1 MSEKIPSKADAL
13 RAMREA
19 AYEANHSRGV
29 GRGTKAKTDKPKPA
43 PWPAHAGVA
52 PSPREANPVAKA
64 TKGKSRSAG
73 NAKKGTRKIPVT
85 PPAWVVSRL
94 SAGRTAQDVP
104 QPPPA
109 VAVAIPKLGRPR
121 LGEERSKPWLHTNPP
136 MSKTTWYRRKAE
148 GKLPCDG
155 PVSTT
160 GKS

>member
-19 AYEANHSRGV
+19 NYAANHSRGDGLRV
-29 GRGTKAKTDKPKPA
+29 TTSRQAKERPDQPTDV
-43 PWPAHAGVA
+43 GVA
-52 PSPREANPVAKA
+52 PSPREAKSKARSSVVEPAAHNGLVIGSDPVVP
-64 TKGKSRSAG
+64 TK
-73 NAKKGTRKIPVT
+73 
-85 PPAWVVSRL
+85 
-94 SAGRTAQDVP
+94 
-104 QPPPA
+104 
-109 VAVAIPKLGRPR
+109 PKPGRPR